1 MSFLQTLTKYRT
13 GILIVLLL
21 LLFWA
26 DLFAGTSSNL
36 KDLWSVL
43 TNYNSEQLDQLVLLE
58 FRIPRAVTACFAGAA
73 LSICGLL
80 MQTMFNNPLA
90 GPYVLGISSGSS
102 LFVALGAM
110 SGFHFFKSDPGNILL
125 AFGGSFLFGGIILVF
140 ARWIRSQVSLLL
152 AGLMLGSVAGA
163 IITALEATA
172 AAQELRSYTLW
183 TMGSLSNT
191 TLEQLPVMIGV
202 LLPALVACVFLVKP
216 LNALLLGE
224 EHASLLGIHM
234 VHFRTFSI
242 LLTSVLAGTVTAFCG
257 PIAFVGLAVPNLVK
271 LLMRSASH
279 AKLLVGCALLGALF
293 LVITDL
299 IIHLFEAYFLLPLN
313 AFTTIIGAP
322 VVLYLILKRWS

>member
-1 MSFLQTLTKYRT
+1 MSFLQTFSKYRT
-13 GILIVLLL
+13 GILLIFLVLLI
-21 LLFWA
+21 WA
-26 DLFAGTSSNL
+26 DVFTGTSSDF
-36 KDLWSVL
+36 KDLWHAL
-43 TNYNSEQLDQLVLLE
+43 TNYDSEQLDQLVLRE

-110 SGFHFFKSDPGNILL
+110 SGFHFFKSDPGNIVL
-125 AFGGSFLFGGIILVF
+125 AFGGSLVFGLIILGF

-163 IITALEATA
+163 MITALEATA

-191 TLEQLPVMIGV
+191 TFDQIPLMMGVVLPS
-202 LLPALVACVFLVKP
+202 LLACVFMVKP

-224 EHASLLGIHM
+224 EHAALLGIRM
-234 VHFRTFSI
+234 VRFRTTAVI
-242 LLTSVLAGTVTAFCG
+242 LTSVLAGTVTAFCG

-271 LLMRSASH
+271 LLFKSASH
-279 AKLLVGCALLGALF
+279 SKLLVGCALLGALF
-293 LVITDL
+293 LVLTDL
-299 IIHLFEAYFLLPLN
+299 VIHWLEPYFLLPLN
-313 AFTTIIGAP
+313 AFTTLIGAP